1 MAGKYGVDEL
11 LKVAVS
17 AGNVGEGVEKI
28 IGALKSSSIFGKL
41 KVVSVL
47 LSVVGDAQV
56 VASANLDEIKKEAS
70 ELDDDDKSKFVSGFN
85 SSFDLENDEVEGAVE
100 EIVDGVVLAATVAGP
115 VIDVLKEQYPKLM
128 AIILKVAQIFKKQ

>member
-28 IGALKSSSIFGKL
+28 IGALKPSSIFGKL

-56 VASANLDEIKKEAS
+56 VASANLDEIK
-70 ELDDDDKSKFVSGFN
+70 DRKS
-85 SSFDLENDEVEGAVE
+85 
-100 EIVDGVVLAATVAGP
+100 VV
-115 VIDVLKEQYPKLM
+115 
-128 AIILKVAQIFKKQ
+128 